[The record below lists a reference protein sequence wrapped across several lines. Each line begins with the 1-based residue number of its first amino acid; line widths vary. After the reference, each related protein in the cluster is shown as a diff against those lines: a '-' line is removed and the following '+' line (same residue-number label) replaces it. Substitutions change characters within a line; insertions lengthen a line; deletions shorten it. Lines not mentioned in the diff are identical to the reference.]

1 MFPDYAHE
9 LPPVPRPKRLG
20 RAAARVFFGCW
31 TAGVVG
37 GVALLSRDGC
47 ETQGANQQSA
57 AARALTA
64 GWHLRHWLPAN
75 HTLTPLIARQLLARG
90 PLASVK
96 EEVYL
101 VGQSE
106 RLADRLRA
114 AGWTVQ
120 AAEIGAEPRIEIFA
134 PDQTL
139 RWSGRFGDA
148 DLGVPGAVVL
158 DTVVLEKVARG
169 EPVAPFVPVGCVTSM
184 GDETRLAG
192 LGDMRRFLKL

>member
-1 MFPDYAHE
+1 M
-9 LPPVPRPKRLG
+9 
-20 RAAARVFFGCW
+20 
-31 TAGVVG
+31 
-37 GVALLSRDGC
+37 ALLSRDGG
-47 ETQGANQQSA
+47 ELQSANRQSA
-57 AARALTA
+57 AARAVTA

-75 HTLTPLIARQLLARG
+75 HALTPLIARQLLARG
-90 PLASVK
+90 PLAAVK

-148 DLGVPGAVVL
+148 ALGVPGAVVL
-158 DTVVLEKVARG
+158 DTVVLEKVSRG
-169 EPVAPFVPVGCVTSM
+169 EPVAPFVPVGCVSPLVP
-184 GDETRLAG
+184 EQRLAWVDG
-192 LGDMRRFLKL
+192 AQKYLNW

>member
-1 MFPDYAHE
+1 VFRESTHE
-9 LPPVPRPKRLG
+9 LPPVPRPRRLG

-37 GVALLSRDGC
+37 GVALLSRDGG
-47 ETQGANQQSA
+47 ELQVAHRQSA
-57 AARALTA
+57 AAQALTA

-75 HTLTPLIARQLLARG
+75 HALTPLIARQLLARG
-90 PLASVK
+90 PLAAVK

-101 VGQSE
+101 VGQAE

-120 AAEIGAEPRIEIFA
+120 LAEIGAEPRIEIFA

-148 DLGVPGAVVL
+148 ALGVSGAVVL
-158 DTVVLEKVARG
+158 DTVVLEKVSRG
-169 EPVAPFVPVGCVTSM
+169 EPVAPFVPVGCVS
-184 GDETRLAG
+184 RLAAE
-192 LGDMRRFLKL
+192 RRFAWVEGAQNSSRW